1 MNQYRELRKR
11 QQDEVNAFP
20 LGFAF
25 SDKQF
30 REMMSKWEL
39 DPKKDL
45 DKISRIPV
53 GGGFIQKKDIP
64 AFKDLMKRHDD
75 ELQAAIDGDSD
86 GTGFIYQMFRYEL
99 DNHEYGYTGDVEDTL
114 DTLGLT
120 AEDIE
125 TDSRLRAGLKKA
137 CREIM
142 RRES

>member
-1 MNQYRELRKR
+1 MNQYIELKDR
-11 QQDEVNAFP
+11 QQQEVNAFP

-30 REMMSKWEL
+30 AEMMSEWGL

-45 DKISRIPV
+45 NKISRIPV

-64 AFKDLMKRHDD
+64 AFKDMMKRHDD

-114 DTLGLT
+114 DALGLT

-125 TDSRLRAGLKKA
+125 TDIKLRAGLKKA
-137 CREIM
+137 IKEIM